1 MDFLKNVSLN
11 PTKLSKAQLWALVK
25 TALYLMASA
34 ALTALTSFVTQN
46 QDLFNPMVFMVIN
59 WGLVFLKKVFTKG

>member
-1 MDFLKNVSLN
+1 MDFLKNVDLN
-11 PTKLSKAQLWALVK
+11 PSKLSKTQLWALVK

-46 QDLFNPMVFMVIN
+46 QDLFNPMVFMAIN
-59 WGLVFLKKVFTKG
+59 WVLVLLKKVFTKA